1 MIQDYLEVDDARLFY
16 TVSGKGNPLILLH
29 GNFNDHRIWDEQAAA
44 FSEYYQVIRYDLR
57 GYGRSSTPTSAFSHV
72 HDLKALIDALGL
84 SKVSLIGSSLGG
96 GIAIDFAL
104 SYPETVHALLLAA
117 PSVNG
122 NSYPFAM
129 TWHGMRNYLNVRFR
143 GREAAIESFIQS
155 RYWQYFF
162 PSPIKNQARERV
174 LDNVRNPDNFC
185 RFPPHLSTAI
195 KPYAAKRLREISA
208 PACIIV
214 SDQDHPYNIKTADT
228 LLEEIK
234 AVSKVVMTYCGHLP
248 FVEEPYAFNEI
259 VLEFLDGLEAC

>member
-1 MIQDYLEVDDARLFY
+1 MIQDYLVSGDARLFY

-29 GNFNDHRIWDEQAAA
+29 GNFNDHRIWDEQAVALA
-44 FSEYYQVIRYDLR
+44 GYYQVIRYDLR
-57 GYGRSSTPTSAFSHV
+57 GYGRSSTPNSAFSHV
-72 HDLKALIDALGL
+72 EDLKALIDALGL

-96 GIAIDFAL
+96 GIAMDFAL
-104 SYPETVHALLLAA
+104 AHPDLVHALILVA
-117 PSVNG
+117 PSING
-122 NSYPFAM
+122 KSYPFAM
-129 TWHGMRNYLNVRFR
+129 TWHGIKNYINVRFR

-162 PSPIKNQARERV
+162 PSLHKNHARERV

-195 KPYAAKRLREISA
+195 KPYAAKRLREIST

-228 LLEEIK
+228 LHEEIK
-234 AVSKVVMTYCGHLP
+234 SASKVVMTGCGHLP
-248 FVEEPYAFNEI
+248 FVEEPYEFNEI
-259 VLEFLDGLEAC
+259 VLGFLDELEA